1 MLSAETEAAWEPRGE
16 RGGREFGRRDVTF
29 ALLPHEWKRGVG
41 GEHTSLEFAG
51 KVRREKNVG
60 ITRDGKYGGRRRREQ
75 AGCRAPGPRRRGR
88 RSGGVPDAGE
98 KGFPGE
104 GVTDCIKRSGQVK
117 SRTGQGDGH
126 WSRRVEQAQEEL
138 RQEDTKPR
146 QPSP

>member
-1 MLSAETEAAWEPRGE
+1 MDIQAWSSGGKSGE
-16 RGGREFGRRDVTF
+16 RKTLASPETGST
-29 ALLPHEWKRGVG
+29 
-41 GEHTSLEFAG
+41 AG
-51 KVRREKNVG
+51 A
-60 ITRDGKYGGRRRREQ
+60 DGGRRRREQ

-126 WSRRVEQAQEEL
+126 WSRRVERAQEEL
-138 RQEDTKPR
+138 QQEDTEPR
-146 QPSP
+146 QPSL